1 MSNESEK
8 RLSAFNKDIRRI
20 AEEVEEMAEDL
31 DEDSRL
37 IADEMV
43 GAEILATKEITEA
56 VGILWEVAE
65 RLNAIGTEQARMLV
79 DDYITTCKEF
89 SETPGLHNYA
99 DLVMNHWQRR
109 LEHVADGARS
119 VADLVT
125 NETNVFEDVFF
136 GMWKPFMAV
145 VNRDWSSRR

>member
-31 DEDSRL
+31 DEGSRL

-56 VGILWEVAE
+56 IGILWELGE
-65 RLNAIGTEQARMLV
+65 RLNAIGTEQARMFV
-79 DDYITTCKEF
+79 DDYVTTCKEF
-89 SETPGLHNYA
+89 NSAPGLHNYS
-99 DLVMNHWQRR
+99 DLIMNHWQRR

-125 NETNVFEDVFF
+125 SETNVFEDVVF

-145 VNRDWSSRR
+145 VNRDWNSRQ